1 MSSSRPQP
9 RPFLA
14 PPRPAPTARP
24 RPASR
29 PPAPLPARPR
39 ASRPRRAPT
48 CASAATLRGPAW
60 PAAGPRLPALPPR
73 PPRGG
78 AHRPGHRAPLTRE
91 AAALAVAAAPLQHEE
106 GVGALRHPQ
115 RVGHQHLLRAQPHR
129 GAALTR
135 PTRAG
140 RKRRRR
146 RLAEPSGRGGARGP
160 AAPPGGRRGSGG
172 PRDSQRVPL
181 SPPARRTGEPGLL
194 RFPLGLLATGLRAAG
209 SSRSGFSPGA
219 NGLWP
224 EWLSSQVAG
233 RLAFCKNLSRVCRE
247 NVKE

>member
-172 PRDSQRVPL
+172 LGTRSAFRSPRPLAGRV
-181 SPPARRTGEPGLL
+181 SPA
-194 RFPLGLLATGLRAAG
+194 FSASLLAFWPQAFARPAHRGAG
-209 SSRSGFSPGA
+209 SAPGPMA
-219 NGLWP
+219 CGRNG
-224 EWLSSQVAG
+224 
-233 RLAFCKNLSRVCRE
+233 
-247 NVKE
+247 